1 MLKQGLSPGISM
13 LSIIFSL
20 KLLLSLVSE
29 IWGIIVYHEDSL
41 QMIDFKMKCLE
52 MTTSAKTP
60 MK

>member
-1 MLKQGLSPGISM
+1 MQGLSRGISM

-20 KLLLSLVSE
+20 KSLLSLVNE

-41 QMIDFKMKCLE
+41 QMIDFKMKCFE
-52 MTTSAKTP
+52 ITTSAKTP

>member
-1 MLKQGLSPGISM
+1 M

-20 KLLLSLVSE
+20 KSLLSLVNE

-41 QMIDFKMKCLE
+41 QMIDFKMKCFE
-52 MTTSAKTP
+52 ITTSAKTP